1 VLAENCPNL
10 DTLVLKISNCT
21 YIEGE
26 AAKPF
31 KQVFEK
37 NTLKTIYLDLD
48 RV

>member
-10 DTLVLKISNCT
+10 DTIVLKISNCT

-26 AAKPF
+26 GAKTF

-37 NTLKTIYLDLD
+37 STLKSIYVDLD